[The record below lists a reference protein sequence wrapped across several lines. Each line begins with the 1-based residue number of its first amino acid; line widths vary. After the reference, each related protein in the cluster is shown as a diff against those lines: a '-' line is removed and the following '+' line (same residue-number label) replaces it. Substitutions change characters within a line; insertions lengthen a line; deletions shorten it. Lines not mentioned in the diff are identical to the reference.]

1 MSHYPVD
8 INYFLVPAISGRME
22 LDLSD
27 LDVEGEVPA
36 QLDGAFFR
44 MQPDPYFPRTTDE
57 DVYFNGDGVVG
68 RFDFSNGKVGFRQRY
83 ALTDKLKLERKAG
96 RALFG
101 RYRNPLT
108 DDPSVKG
115 AIRGTANT
123 TPLVHGKKLYAL
135 KEDSPPLVMDAN
147 SLATQGYTDFNG
159 RMKGQTFSAHS
170 KIDPET
176 GNLVSFGYCQTGPL
190 TLDCTYMEVSPAGEL
205 LKEVWFTA
213 PYYCMMHDFGVT
225 KDYVVFPVVPMVSSW
240 ERLKALKPHFGF
252 DKTLPIYLGVLPRN
266 GKGEDIRWFKAPNQ
280 NACHVI
286 NAFNVGTKIHF
297 DIPVS
302 KGNGLWFFPDVDG
315 SPFSAPDAMAFPT
328 RWTVDYASKSDEFE
342 SVKKL
347 SDMGGEFPRIDD
359 RYISREHRYA
369 WWLVIDLAK
378 PFTEDVGRGMNALG
392 YMDYRTGR
400 QTSWWAGQQYHMQEP
415 CFVPRSPGAPEG
427 DGYIVVVVDNV
438 VTNLSQ
444 LVILD
449 AQAIDKGPIA
459 RVKLPFRLRAGL
471 HGNWFDRS
479 ALPQG

>member
-1 MSHYPVD
+1 MSHFPVD
-8 INYFLVPAISGRME
+8 INYFRVPAISGRFE
-22 LDLSD
+22 VDLQD
-27 LDVEGEVPA
+27 LDIEGEVPA

-44 MQPDPYFPRTTDE
+44 LQPDPYFPRMTDE

-68 RFDFSNGKVGFRQRY
+68 RFDFSNGAVGFKQRY

-108 DDPSVKG
+108 DDPAVKG

-123 TPLVHGKKLYAL
+123 TPLVHGGRLYSL
-135 KEDSPPLVMDAN
+135 KEDSPPLVMDPN
-147 SLATQGYTDFNG
+147 TLETQGYTDFDG
-159 RMKGQTFSAHS
+159 KMKGQTFSAHS

-176 GNLVSFGYCQTGPL
+176 GNLVSFGYNQTGPL

-205 LKEVWFTA
+205 LKEVWFKA

-240 ERLKALKPHFGF
+240 ERLKASKPHFGF

-266 GKGEDIRWFKAPNQ
+266 GKSEDIPISR
-280 NACHVI
+280 
-286 NAFNVGTKIHF
+286 
-297 DIPVS
+297 
-302 KGNGLWFFPDVDG
+302 GNGLWFFPDVDG

-328 RWTVDYASKSDEFE
+328 RWIVDYASKSDEFE
-342 SVKKL
+342 SVRKL

-359 RYISREHRYA
+359 RHISREHRYA

-378 PFTEDVGRGMNALG
+378 PFTAGVGPGMNALG

-400 QTSWWAGQQYHMQEP
+400 QTSWWAGEQCHLQEP
-415 CFVPRSPGAPEG
+415 CFVPRTPSSPEG

-438 VTNLSQ
+438 VSNLSQ
-444 LVILD
+444 LVVLD
-449 AQAIDKGPIA
+449 AQSIDKGPIA

-479 ALPQG
+479 ALQRA